1 MINIP
6 ITIGLSAVLF
16 SSLTLAD
23 QPHSDLP
30 KETLQTG
37 RYTQVIN
44 APIQAQADPLKVVVD
59 TSIPKSIQT
68 VEGAVRFLLTR
79 SGYRLADHSVMTQE
93 TQTLMELTLPDV
105 HRKIGPITLDV
116 ALALLAGDAF
126 ELVVD
131 PINRRVSFVA
141 DRLLMG
147 ASS

>member
-1 MINIP
+1 MTYLP
-6 ITIGLSAVLF
+6 FTIGLGALLLSTV
-16 SSLTLAD
+16 TLAD

-30 KETLQTG
+30 EETLQTG

-59 TSIPKSIQT
+59 TTLPNSVRT
-68 VEGAVRFLLTR
+68 VEEAVVFLLTR
-79 SGYRLADHSVMTQE
+79 SGYRLANRSVMTRE
-93 TQTLMELTLPDV
+93 TKTLMGLTLPDV

-116 ALALLAGDAF
+116 ALALLAGEAF

-141 DRLLMG
+141 DRILVG
-147 ASS
+147 EPS